1 MASPYLTLKDMTG
14 GSGCTPRTVRYYERK
29 RLLTAARSAGGHRL
43 FDGSQLERLTYII
56 GLREAGWTLEEVET
70 LLHARDESSS
80 DGEAARSL
88 ESLLSSH
95 IERLERKIAL
105 LSELRIDLSGTHRLL
120 KICQGCAER
129 DARVECQACDQVPP
143 LEQLPHGFRL
153 TWRSKELTAEPY
165 DEPAAD
171 IEDPESEPSPEPRA
185 SAAAVTVGS
194 KSTGEA

>member
-43 FDGSQLERLTYII
+43 FDASQLERLNYII

-70 LLHARDESSS
+70 LLHTRDVSSS

-129 DARVECQACDQVPP
+129 DTRVECRACDQVPP
-143 LEQLPHGFRL
+143 LDQLPHGFRL

-171 IEDPESEPSPEPRA
+171 IEDPDSGSESSLESRTP
-185 SAAAVTVGS
+185 AAAVGS